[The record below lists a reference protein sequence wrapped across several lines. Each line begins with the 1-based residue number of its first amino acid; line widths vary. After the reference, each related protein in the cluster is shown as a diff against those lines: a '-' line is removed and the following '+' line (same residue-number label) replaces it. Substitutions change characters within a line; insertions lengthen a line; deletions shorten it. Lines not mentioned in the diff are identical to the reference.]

1 MVYLRQHVN
10 LKGNRDRMELL
21 THLIDLFKY
30 LIDLFLHLDQHLSE
44 IVNQMGGWTYGLLFL
59 VIFAETGLVI
69 TPFLPGDSLLFAV
82 GAIAALPAA
91 NLDLWSLIGLMFAA
105 AVLGDASNYAIGKF
119 IGPKVLR
126 SENNLFLNR
135 KHLLHAQKFYEKH
148 GGKTIILARFIPIVR
163 TFAPFVAGVGHM
175 GYLRFAIFN
184 VTGAFLWVLPFTL
197 AGYFFGNLP
206 FVKQSFHYVILV
218 IIILSVLP
226 AAYEIWK
233 ARSESQAEK
242 VKTSPV

>member
-1 MVYLRQHVN
+1 
-10 LKGNRDRMELL
+10 MEFLNQL
-21 THLIDLFKY
+21 VVLFKQ
-30 LIDLFLHLDQHLSE
+30 LIDLFLHLDQHLSD
-44 IVNQMGGWTYGLLFL
+44 IVNQMGGWTYGILFL

-82 GAIAALPAA
+82 GAIAALPSA
-91 NLDLWSLIGLMFAA
+91 NLDLWTLIGLMFIA
-105 AVLGDASNYAIGKF
+105 AVLGDATNYAVGKYF
-119 IGPKVLR
+119 GPKVFKK
-126 SENNLFLNR
+126 ENSMFLNR
-135 KHLLHAQKFYEKH
+135 KHLMHAQKFYEKH

-163 TFAPFVAGVGHM
+163 TFAPFVAGVGKM
-175 GYLRFAIFN
+175 GYMRFAMFN
-184 VTGAFLWVLPFTL
+184 VTGAFLWVLPFTI

-233 ARSESQAEK
+233 ARSEAAAEK